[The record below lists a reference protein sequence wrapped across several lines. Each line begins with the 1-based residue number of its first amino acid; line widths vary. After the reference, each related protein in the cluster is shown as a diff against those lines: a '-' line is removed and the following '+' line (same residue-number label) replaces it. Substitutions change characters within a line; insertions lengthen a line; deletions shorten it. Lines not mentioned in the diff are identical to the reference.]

1 MMFAAIKINMTI
13 LPHSTLEQRIA
24 QRIQERRDQ
33 GHGEHAEALRRQFWA
48 ILGQFYRG
56 VV

>member
-1 MMFAAIKINMTI
+1 MPI
-13 LPHSTLEQRIA
+13 LPNSTLEQRIA

-33 GHGEHAEALRRQFWA
+33 GHAEHAEALRRQFWA

-56 VV
+56 RDDC

>member
-1 MMFAAIKINMTI
+1 MI
-13 LPHSTLEQRIA
+13 LPNSTLEQRISE
-24 QRIQERRDQ
+24 RIQERRDQ
-33 GHGEHAEALRRQFWA
+33 GHAEHAEALRQQFLA

>member
-1 MMFAAIKINMTI
+1 MI
-13 LPHSTLEQRIA
+13 LPNSTLEQRIA

-33 GHGEHAEALRRQFWA
+33 GHAEYAEARRQQFLE

-56 VV
+56 VQ